1 MPGSFM
7 NYFNRSNN
15 HLNFYKCVKLRDYQ
29 NDFRGRKS
37 MLKDLGKTT
46 VLRTNL
52 TKRIEKIAKRI
63 TDLEKD
69 IEQLKMLD
77 ANPDE
82 LVKKYLLTLPV
93 NRKKIDLS
101 DMSERRSLTTIP
113 DLSRFTELRHLDIS
127 MNCKLSSGFDRL
139 PTTLKKI
146 NCFKTDA
153 PEDSSWITRLTNLE
167 SITLSR
173 NERIRELP
181 DLSALKNLTDVDI
194 SQMNLIR
201 LPNLPLNKIKFL
213 RIPIQ
218 GLPMY
223 YSKFHYVKSKLND
236 MQIFECITKS
246 HSTQIIRRINI
257 INRFDHIREELMETG
272 AKIVLSPPRLT
283 RLLDQSELDLDS
295 YSDWSDIYKYQTR
308 RVHTTVYHS

>member
-82 LVKKYLLTLPV
+82 
-93 NRKKIDLS
+93 
-101 DMSERRSLTTIP
+101 SLQ
-113 DLSRFTELRHLDIS
+113 FMDIS
-127 MNCKLSSGFDRL
+127 K
-139 PTTLKKI
+139 
-146 NCFKTDA
+146 
-153 PEDSSWITRLTNLE
+153 
-167 SITLSR
+167 
-173 NERIRELP
+173 
-181 DLSALKNLTDVDI
+181 
-194 SQMNLIR
+194 
-201 LPNLPLNKIKFL
+201 
-213 RIPIQ
+213 
-218 GLPMY
+218 
-223 YSKFHYVKSKLND
+223 
-236 MQIFECITKS
+236 
-246 HSTQIIRRINI
+246 
-257 INRFDHIREELMETG
+257 
-272 AKIVLSPPRLT
+272 
-283 RLLDQSELDLDS
+283 
-295 YSDWSDIYKYQTR
+295 
-308 RVHTTVYHS
+308 

>member
-1 MPGSFM
+1 MSGSFTT
-7 NYFNRSNN
+7 YFNRNN
-15 HLNFYKCVKLRDYQ
+15 NNLNFYKCAKLRDYQ
-29 NDFRGRKS
+29 NDLLERKYL
-37 MLKDLGKTT
+37 LKEGLHST
-46 VLRTNL
+46 L
-52 TKRIEKIAKRI
+52 TKRIKQIAKI
-63 TDLEKD
+63 IKKLEKE
-69 IEQLKMLD
+69 IEQLKILY

-101 DMSERRSLTTIP
+101 DMFEKHSLTTIP

-139 PTTLKKI
+139 PTTLKKL

-153 PEDSSWITRLTNLE
+153 LEDASWILRLTSLE

-173 NERIRELP
+173 NERICELP

-223 YSKFHYVKSKLND
+223 YSKFHYVNSKLND
-236 MQIFECITKS
+236 MQIFECITKT
-246 HSTQIIRRINI
+246 HSTQIIRRINL
-257 INRFDHIREELMETG
+257 INRFDHIREELLATG
-272 AKIVLSPPRLT
+272 ARIVLSPSRLA

-295 YSDWSDIYKYQTR
+295 DWSDIYECQTR
-308 RVHTTVYHS
+308 RVHSTVYYS